1 VVDSRSL
8 DVLDPPAWGAA
19 PSDATYVI
27 QQCHELRTKPI
38 DDFTIEDL
46 RLLIGQKVALAHLVP
61 QAITVLENNPL
72 AAGDFYPGDL
82 LQAVLR
88 IDGEYWQQHQDQ
100 LLGVHGVV
108 DALVSAVD
116 DLAEPIESFR
126 RLTQP

>member
-27 QQCHELRTKPI
+27 RRCHELRTKPI

-46 RLLIGQKVALAHLVP
+46 RVLIEQQIALEHLVP
-61 QAITVLENNPL
+61 QAIEVLETNPL
-72 AAGDFYPGDL
+72 AEGDFQPGDL
-82 LQAVLR
+82 LQAVLG
-88 IDGEYWQQHQDQ
+88 IDGAYWQQHQDQ
-100 LLGVHGVV
+100 WLGVHAVV
-108 DALVSAVD
+108 DALLSAVD
-116 DLAEPIESFR
+116 DLSEPIESFR